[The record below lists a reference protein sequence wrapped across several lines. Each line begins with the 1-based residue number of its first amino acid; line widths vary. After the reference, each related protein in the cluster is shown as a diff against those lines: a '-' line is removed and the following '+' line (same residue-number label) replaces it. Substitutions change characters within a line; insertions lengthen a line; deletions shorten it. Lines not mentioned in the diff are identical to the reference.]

1 MTATRATRPSTARKH
16 TRTTEKNRDEALEQ
30 GLKITIDGETYVVRL
45 ADVTSN
51 LTRELRRGTGMSFNQ
66 LMQEITTDPDAD
78 SIAGFIWLARRI
90 AGEKVEIDDVVV
102 TYAQLLADDFDVD
115 LPGKRVEA
123 DDPEA

>member
-1 MTATRATRPSTARKH
+1 MTATRPSAARRH
-16 TRTTEKNRDEALEQ
+16 TRTTEKKSDDALEQ
-30 GLKITIDGETYVVRL
+30 GLRITIDGEVYEVRL

-66 LMQEITTDPDAD
+66 LMNDITTDPDAD

-90 AGEKVEIDDVVV
+90 AGEKIAIDDVVV

-115 LPGKRVEA
+115 LPGKREETA

>member
-1 MTATRATRPSTARKH
+1 MTATRPSAARRH
-16 TRTTEKNRDEALEQ
+16 TRTTEKKSDDALEQ
-30 GLKITIDGETYVVRL
+30 GVRITIDGEAYEVRL

-51 LTRELRRGTGMSFNQ
+51 LTRELRRGTGMSFRQ
-66 LMQEITTDPDAD
+66 LMEDITTDPDAD

-90 AGEKVEIDDVVV
+90 AGEKVAIDDVVV

-115 LPGKRVEA
+115 LPGKREET